1 MSINC
6 LLSTE
11 NKDLSP
17 TENNV
22 LLRQLS
28 NETIDNCN
36 KYLPYVEDMSPEK
49 LKNGLSQY
57 VLHSNYNTSFGDLV
71 PVIVAN
77 AIHLNVI
84 ILMKSG
90 MNFTVHGICIDQSVN
105 SVLVVK
111 SGEHYDAT
119 VPSNINLSTIAVNH
133 NRDITLSHNKMNSIS
148 QHSRISGNKK
158 VLPDNT
164 IDFQYNTFRIAGLNV
179 CGPRSKLNYGILN
192 NYITTTDIMGLTE
205 VTCNASQITQIDDFN
220 TIFMLAKH
228 RQHQFGGVH
237 GIRTKI

>member
-6 LLSTE
+6 QLSTE
-11 NKDLSP
+11 NKGLSP
-17 TENNV
+17 TENDV

-36 KYLPYVEDMSPEK
+36 KYLPYVEDMSLEK
-49 LKNGLSQY
+49 VKNGLSQY

-90 MNFTVHGICIDQSVN
+90 MNFAVDGICIEQSVN

-111 SGEHYDAT
+111 SGEHYDAI
-119 VPSNINLSTIAVNH
+119 VPSNITLSTIPINH
-133 NRDITLSHNKMNSIS
+133 NRDIAFSHNKMNNIS
-148 QHSRISGNKK
+148 QHSLISGNKN

-179 CGPRSKLNYGILN
+179 CGLRSKLNYGILN
-192 NYITTTDIMGLTE
+192 NYITTTDIIGLTE
-205 VTCNASQITQIDDFN
+205 VN
-220 TIFMLAKH
+220 
-228 RQHQFGGVH
+228 
-237 GIRTKI
+237 

>member
-1 MSINC
+1 M
-6 LLSTE
+6 
-11 NKDLSP
+11 
-17 TENNV
+17 
-22 LLRQLS
+22 
-28 NETIDNCN
+28 
-36 KYLPYVEDMSPEK
+36 EDISLEK

-57 VLHSNYNTSFGDLV
+57 VPHSNYNTSFGDFV

-90 MNFTVHGICIDQSVN
+90 MNFTVHGICINQSVN

-111 SGEHYDAT
+111 SSEHYDAI

-164 IDFQYNTFRIAGLNV
+164 IDFQHNTFRIAGLNV
-179 CGPRSKLNYGILN
+179 CGLRSKLNYGILN
-192 NYITTTDIMGLTE
+192 NYITTTDIMSLTE
-205 VTCNASQITQIDDFN
+205 VKCNASQITQIDDFN
-220 TIFMLAKH
+220 TIFMPAKH
-228 RQHQFGGVH
+228 RQH
-237 GIRTKI
+237 

>member
-1 MSINC
+1 MS
-6 LLSTE
+6 L
-11 NKDLSP
+11 
-17 TENNV
+17 
-22 LLRQLS
+22 
-28 NETIDNCN
+28 
-36 KYLPYVEDMSPEK
+36 EK

-90 MNFTVHGICIDQSVN
+90 RNFTVHGICIDQSVN

-111 SGEHYDAT
+111 RDEHYDVI
-119 VPSNINLSTIAVNH
+119 VPSNMNLSTIAVNH

-179 CGPRSKLNYGILN
+179 CGLRSKLNYGILN
-192 NYITTTDIMGLTE
+192 NYITTT
-205 VTCNASQITQIDDFN
+205 
-220 TIFMLAKH
+220 
-228 RQHQFGGVH
+228 
-237 GIRTKI
+237 